1 MFDADDTIVVFALL
15 VLAVA
20 FIEWLVRYVI

>member
-15 VLAVA
+15 VLGVA